1 MMLYTKNPKVP
12 TKKPLQLINKFSKV
26 TGYKAN
32 TKKYAVFLH
41 TNNELS
47 ESKKKNPIQNH
58 IQKKEIYIYI

>member
-32 TKKYAVFLH
+32 TKNMLFFYILIMNYQKA
-41 TNNELS
+41 
-47 ESKKKNPIQNH
+47 KKKNPI
-58 IQKKEIYIYI
+58 